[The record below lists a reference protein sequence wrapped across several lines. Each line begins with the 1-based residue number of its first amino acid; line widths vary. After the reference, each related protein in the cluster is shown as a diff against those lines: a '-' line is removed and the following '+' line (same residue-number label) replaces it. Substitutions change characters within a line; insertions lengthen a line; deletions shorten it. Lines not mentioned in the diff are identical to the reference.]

1 MPENPN
7 NFHELKKKL
16 DDLQAKQNLL
26 SNEINEL
33 KREVL
38 NQMPTPGVSAS
49 QEIIATEPIHDN
61 IIAPDSE
68 VINLFEEV
76 KKSDNKSSATFPSYN
91 SPTVFSEKKND
102 NPGWYDDLSSNFEKF
117 IGENLLN
124 KIGILITIIGVA
136 IGTKYA
142 IDHQL
147 ISPLTRIILAYILG
161 LGLMGVAFKLRSK
174 YEKFSAVL
182 LSGAMAI
189 NYFVTFAAYS
199 LYALLPQPV
208 AFVLMI
214 LFTVFTVI
222 ASLNYDNVIIA
233 HIGLVGAYAI
243 PFLLSTGSG
252 KVEVLLAYI
261 ALINCG
267 ILFISFKKFWQSLF
281 YAAYVFTWAI
291 IWFWV
296 LDSFTNDYFVVGF
309 TFNLIFFLQF
319 YAIFIAFKV
328 VKNHLF
334 EKKDV
339 IVLLSNSFVSYGLGY
354 YLMSYLNYDNY
365 LGLFTVGYALV
376 HFTVCVLLF
385 KKAEVD
391 KSVFYLVA
399 GLVLA
404 FVTISI
410 SVQFSGHYVTLLWMI
425 ESIVVFVIARKNN
438 IAFYEQLSVP
448 LFLLAFISYF
458 EDTRSMQ
465 YFTYAG
471 SKESFVP
478 FVNMNFLSGVLMS
491 IAFCFL
497 TWFSRREDYPSL
509 VNPNSIYSVLVKYGL
524 PIISIVLTYGVAKFE
539 IDTWLEN
546 IYQSTAVVVNGKTGA
561 SPEYYY
567 NEKWNHYRMLF
578 DIAYS
583 MVYALLLYFVNR
595 SKLKNKELNVVFLVI
610 SGVSTLLFFTGG
622 LYQLSVLREIYLH
635 PSSNYSVIEGFNLW
649 LRYPLIILA
658 LFTLY
663 SFLNAIEFSFVQ
675 WKNKLQPEL
684 IYAIAA
690 VWLLSSEWLNW
701 SDIFDIAWSYKLG
714 LSILWGVCSLALI
727 VRGIF
732 KRIKLLRLLAI
743 GLFGITLVKLFFYDI
758 ASLSTILKTVVFI
771 ALGVLLLIISFLY
784 NKYGLT
790 IFKDDESSEN

>member
-1 MPENPN
+1 MPEQPN

-16 DDLQAKQNLL
+16 DDLQAKQYVL
-26 SNEINEL
+26 SDEINEL
-33 KREVL
+33 KRELL
-38 NQMPTPGVSAS
+38 NQMSAPDVIAS
-49 QEIIATEPIHDN
+49 QEPIASEPIQHN
-61 IIAPDSE
+61 IISSGSE

-76 KKSDNKSSATFPSYN
+76 KKSDNKSTASFPSYN
-91 SPTVFSEKKND
+91 SPTVFSEKKNN

-147 ISPLTRIILAYILG
+147 ISPLTRIILAYLIG

-214 LFTVFTVI
+214 LFTIFTVI
-222 ASLNYDNVIIA
+222 ASLSYNNVVIA
-233 HIGLVGAYAI
+233 HIGLVGAYAV

-261 ALINCG
+261 GLINCG
-267 ILFISFKKFWQSLF
+267 ILFISFKKFWRSLF

-296 LDSFTNDYFVVGF
+296 LDSFTKDYFVVGF
-309 TFNLIFFLQF
+309 TFNLIYFLQF

-339 IVLLSNSFVSYGLGY
+339 IVLLSNAFVSYGLGY
-354 YLMSYLNYDNY
+354 YLMSYLNYDDY
-365 LGLFTVGYALV
+365 LGLFTVAYALV
-376 HFTVCVLLF
+376 HFAVCVLLF

-425 ESIVVFVIARKNN
+425 ESIVVFVIARKNK

-448 LFLLAFISYF
+448 LFLLALISYF

-471 SKESFVP
+471 SNEIFVP
-478 FVNMNFLSGVLMS
+478 FANMNFLSGVLMS
-491 IAFCFL
+491 SAFCFL
-497 TWFSRREDYPSL
+497 TWFSRRKEYASM

-524 PIISIVLTYGVAKFE
+524 PIISIVLTYGVVKFE
-539 IDTWLEN
+539 VDTWLQN
-546 IYQSTAVVVNGKTGA
+546 LYQSTAVVVNGKTGTI
-561 SPEYYY
+561 PDYYY

-595 SKLKNKELNVVFLVI
+595 SKVKNKELNVVFLLI

-635 PSSNYSVIEGFNLW
+635 PSSSYSVIEGFNLW

-658 LFTLY
+658 LFTLKF
-663 SFLNAIEFSFVQ
+663 FLNAIEFSFVQ
-675 WKNKLQPEL
+675 WKNKIQPEL
-684 IYAIAA
+684 VYSVAAI
-690 VWLLSSEWLNW
+690 WLFSSEWLNW